1 LIFNGLNLI
10 SEVLHRRR
18 VVVLV
23 DEVDGLNFTGFDVP
37 STVRRILRVESEMR
51 NRGNNDTNKAI
62 QFLIS
67 SLIDTIE
74 RLAVRLDAT
83 RAAVLH
89 EQYNA
94 LRLRAVQAVRDSDL
108 VELTELIGEVS
119 GKADL

>member
-1 LIFNGLNLI
+1 
-10 SEVLHRRR
+10 
-18 VVVLV
+18 
-23 DEVDGLNFTGFDVP
+23 
-37 STVRRILRVESEMR
+37 MR